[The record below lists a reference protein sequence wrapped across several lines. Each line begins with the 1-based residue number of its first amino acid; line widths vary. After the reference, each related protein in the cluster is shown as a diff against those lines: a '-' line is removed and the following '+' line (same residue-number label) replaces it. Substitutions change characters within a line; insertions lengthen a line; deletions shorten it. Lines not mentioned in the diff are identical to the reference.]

1 MRWFMVMALFLGACG
16 AADEKS
22 EDPDGRR
29 DRAKPIAMNKV
40 LSDSL
45 TWDVDVSDW
54 KLIYVKEPGLIFV
67 KVHFDRP
74 NGKCEVYLRDKY
86 GAQMAREVQSNNPYI
101 ELVRKVEDPGRVF
114 VWLHSPTSKCDTGYA
129 LEARIEPS

>member
-1 MRWFMVMALFLGACG
+1 MRWLIVAALLMGACG
-16 AADEKS
+16 AEEKS

-29 DRAKPIAMNKV
+29 DRAKPIALNKV

-54 KLIYVKEPGLIFV
+54 KLIYVQEPGLVYV
-67 KVHFDRP
+67 KVHFDRG

-86 GAQMAREVQSNNPYI
+86 GAQMAREVQSNNPYV
-101 ELVRKVEDPGRVF
+101 ELVRKMDEAGRVF
-114 VWLHSPTSKCDTGYA
+114 VWLHSPSAKCDTGYA
-129 LEARIEPS
+129 LEARIEPN